1 MKILNLEPEQYSP
14 VANDVLSS
22 LGTVTNG
29 LMSRE
34 DLIGSISAYDVVIVR
49 LGHKIDREVIDAG
62 TALKVI
68 ATPTT
73 GLNHIDVDYA
83 TKKNIAVLSLKGET
97 EFLSG
102 IYATAEHTM
111 ALMLSLARHIPHAH
125 NSVLD
130 CIWNRD
136 LFKGIE
142 LEGKTIGIIGLG
154 RLGKKVSGY
163 AHAFGMNVISYDTN
177 PSCSAQNVVN
187 VDLDTLLKTSDV
199 VSIHIPSM
207 PENLH
212 FINDVCF
219 EKMKE
224 GVFFINTS
232 RGDVICQSSLLKALQ
247 NKKIGAAALDVLE
260 EEYDGVIEQSP
271 LLEYARNNQNL
282 ILTPHIGGATYES
295 MYKTEVFIAQKICD
309 WVKTR

>member
-29 LMSRE
+29 PMSRE

-49 LGHKIDREVIDAG
+49 LGHKIDREVIDVG
-62 TALKVI
+62 TTLKVI

-102 IYATAEHTM
+102 IHATAEHTM
-111 ALMLSLARHIPHAH
+111 ALILSLARHIPHAH

-130 CIWNRD
+130 SIWNRD

-154 RLGKKVSGY
+154 RLGKKVAGY

-177 PSCSAQNVVN
+177 PFCAAQNAVN

-295 MYKTEVFIAQKICD
+295 MYKTEVFIAQKICA